1 MQCKWEMKFSLD
13 PLELEVEERHM
24 MHMHTM
30 NTDRNANA
38 NEKQMDFMVL
48 WLIDAAM
55 LPRRSIV

>member
-1 MQCKWEMKFSLD
+1 MKFSLD